1 MCLQGNKIK
10 TERSERVK
18 SEKERP
24 GMQRAIVTL
33 EANVVIKEDS
43 IAIVPGH
50 NKVLDVKIIHK
61 DGED

>member
-1 MCLQGNKIK
+1 M
-10 TERSERVK
+10 K